1 MYQFFVEDEQIG
13 RAFITIT
20 GADVNHIKNALR
32 MKPGEKIRIS
42 NQKGRDYFCE
52 ISEVADDFVQAEIL
66 KNEAPSTELSGKI
79 YLFQGIPKGDRMET
93 VIEKAVE
100 LGVYEIIPVAM
111 RRCVV
116 KLDAKKESARIK
128 RWQKLSETA
137 AKQSKRS
144 RIPKIHEIMNYQEAA
159 EYALQCD
166 VCLVPYE
173 NEMGMK
179 KTKEALS
186 SIKPGDSVAVLIGP
200 EGGFSK
206 EEIEFV
212 KDRMHLISLG
222 RRILRTD
229 TAGIAVMA
237 AMMLELEAKAE
248 ESADAAFWDAAEDGM
263 EGRRAEEGVIEQSDL
278 GGVYESISG

>member
-13 RAFITIT
+13 REFVTIT
-20 GADVNHIKNALR
+20 GSDVNHIKNVLR

-42 NQKGRDYFCE
+42 NQRDKDCFCE
-52 ISEVADDFVQAEIL
+52 ISEVTDTFVQAEIL
-66 KNEAPSTELSGKI
+66 KEDAPSTELSGKI

-111 RRCVV
+111 QYCVV
-116 KLDAKKESARIK
+116 KLDAKKEAVKVK
-128 RWQKLSETA
+128 RWQKLAETA

-144 RIPKIHEIMNYQEAA
+144 RIPKIHPVMRYRDAV
-159 EYALQCD
+159 EYALHCD

-173 NEMGMK
+173 NETGMRR
-179 KTKEALS
+179 TKEALL
-186 SIKPGDSVAVLIGP
+186 SIKPKDSVSILIGP

-206 EEIEFV
+206 EEIALV
-212 KDRMHLISLG
+212 RDDMQVISLG

-237 AMMLELEAKAE
+237 MLMLELETKAE
-248 ESADAAFWDAAEDGM
+248 YSKDSVDSKEN
-263 EGRRAEEGVIEQSDL
+263 GRA
-278 GGVYESISG
+278 